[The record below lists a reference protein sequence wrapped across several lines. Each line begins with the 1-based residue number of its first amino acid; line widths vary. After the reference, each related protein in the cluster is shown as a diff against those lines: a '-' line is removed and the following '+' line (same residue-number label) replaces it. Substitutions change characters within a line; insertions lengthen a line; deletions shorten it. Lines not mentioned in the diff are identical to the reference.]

1 MSSVT
6 ANKGSNRQSLYA
18 ATKAAIQEVCKYYD
32 ENYVG
37 VRFNA
42 IVSGAVETE
51 LLEQL
56 KIESPGLEE
65 RMKTYYP
72 LGIISM
78 NKICDL
84 IEFLLSDESK
94 WFSGIAFPI
103 DSGYLL

>member
-6 ANKGSNRQSLYA
+6 ADKGSNRQSVYA
-18 ATKAAIQEVCKYYD
+18 ATKAAIQELCKYYN
-32 ENYVG
+32 ENYAG

-78 NKICDL
+78 DKICDL
-84 IEFLLSDESK
+84 IDFLLSDDSM
-94 WFSGIAFPI
+94 FFAGTAFPI